1 MKIYSVPGLPGYEG
15 YKGGGIVLTE
25 VILFCD
31 MEDEEGDVIVIE
43 LGKKLTEE
51 QYREVVESVA
61 AFLNTRWPHF
71 SANEFAN

>member
-1 MKIYSVPGLPGYEG
+1 M
-15 YKGGGIVLTE
+15 
-25 VILFCD
+25 D

-61 AFLNTRWPHF
+61 AFLNTRWPNF